1 MAHVIDHL
9 KNDFCVEL
17 PDDIAMA
24 RNFANIVLA
33 SFDGSERAINGHVRN
48 LVYWPEKLSN
58 ARLSELST
66 V

>member
-9 KNDFCVEL
+9 KNDLSVEL

-24 RNFANIVLA
+24 RNFANIVLG
-33 SFDGSERAINGHVRN
+33 SFDGADKAMNGHLRN
-48 LVYWPEKLSN
+48 LACWPAKLSN